1 MLPRDMI
8 PKLDFLEGLVT
19 LYTLVTFLRTILEM
33 ELQISSLYPSSASH
47 GTFYLKL
54 AYNLVQAHVWF
65 EPMGQIFLAVRAL
78 LLPQLVEA

>member
-1 MLPRDMI
+1 MI
-8 PKLDFLEGLVT
+8 PKFDFLEGLVT
-19 LYTLVTFLRTILEM
+19 LYTLVTFFRTILEM
-33 ELQISSLYPSSASH
+33 ELKISSLDPSSTSH
-47 GTFYLKL
+47 GAFHLKL